1 MKIGYP
7 CINLTVDC
15 QGNKTFR
22 IKSYS
27 EEKIIETVENNLRC
41 LIEILKFN
49 VKHDL
54 YFFRISSDLVPF
66 ASHPNCGFKWEK
78 HFAGEFKYIGDLIR
92 QNEIRISM
100 HPDQFT
106 LINSPD
112 RKIYGRSVSELLY
125 HSKVLDCM
133 GLDLSAKIQIHIGGV
148 YGDKNKSMERFV
160 RRYEKLDTSIRGRL
174 VIENDDRSYSLRDC
188 ICIFK
193 ETGIPILFDVF
204 HHEIF
209 NSGETLEEA
218 FKLFERTW
226 RMNDGI
232 PMVDYSSQGD
242 GQRIGRHV
250 RSIDIGKFRNF
261 MVETRPFDFD
271 VMLEIK
277 DKERSAI
284 VAVKVALSDGRFY
297 RENLGR
303 KMHYG

>member
-7 CINLTVDC
+7 CMNLTVDC
-15 QGNKTFR
+15 QGTKTFR
-22 IKSYS
+22 VKSYS
-27 EEKIIETVENNLRC
+27 EKKIIETVENNLKC

-66 ASHPNCGFKWEK
+66 ASHPVCGFKWEK
-78 HFAGEFKYIGDLIR
+78 HFADELTYIGDLIR

-112 RKIYGRSVSELLY
+112 RKIYERSVSELLY

-148 YGDKNKSMERFV
+148 YSDKNKSMERFV
-160 RRYEKLDTSIRGRL
+160 MRYEKLDTRIRSRL
-174 VIENDDRSYSLRDC
+174 VIENDDRLYSLRDC
-188 ICIFK
+188 VCIFK

-204 HHEIF
+204 HHEKL

-218 FKLFERTW
+218 FKLFVRTW

-232 PMVDYSSQGD
+232 PMVDYSSQEN
-242 GQRIGRHV
+242 GQRIGTHAG
-250 RSIDIGKFRNF
+250 SIDIGKFRKF
-261 MVETRPFDFD
+261 MNDTRAFDFD

-284 VAVKVALSDGRFY
+284 EAVKVALSDGRIDS
-297 RENLGR
+297 ENLR
-303 KMHYG
+303 REMSYG

>member
-7 CINLTVDC
+7 CINITVDC

-22 IKSYS
+22 IRSYS
-27 EEKIIETVENNLRC
+27 EKKIIETVENNLRC

-49 VKHDL
+49 AKHDL
-54 YFFRISSDLVPF
+54 YFFRITSDLIPF
-66 ASHPNCGFKWEK
+66 ASHPVCDFKWER
-78 HFAGEFKYIGDLIR
+78 HFADGFKYIGDIIR

-112 RKIYGRSVSELLY
+112 RKIHERSVAELLY
-125 HSKVLDCM
+125 HSKVLDSM

-148 YGDKNKSMERFV
+148 YGDKDKSMARFV
-160 RRYEKLDTSIRGRL
+160 RRYEKLDSRIRNRL

-188 ICIFK
+188 VCIFE

-204 HHEIF
+204 HHEMF

-218 FKLFERTW
+218 FKLFVKTW
-226 RMNDGI
+226 GMNDGI
-232 PMVDYSSQGD
+232 PMVDYSSQED
-242 GQRIGRHV
+242 GQRIGTHAA
-250 RSIDIGKFRNF
+250 SIDVGKFRKF
-261 MVETRPFDFD
+261 MIETSPFDFD

-277 DKERSAI
+277 DKEKSAI
-284 VAVKVALSDGRFY
+284 KAVKVALSDRRFY
-297 RENLGR
+297 RDNSRRE
-303 KMHYG
+303 MPYG

>member
-15 QGNKTFR
+15 QGTKTFR
-22 IKSYS
+22 VKSYS
-27 EEKIIETVENNLRC
+27 EKKIIETVENNLKC

-66 ASHPNCGFKWEK
+66 ASHPVCGFKWEK
-78 HFAGEFKYIGDLIR
+78 HFADELTYIGDLIR

-112 RKIYGRSVSELLY
+112 RKIYERSVSELLY

-148 YGDKNKSMERFV
+148 YSDKNKSMERFV
-160 RRYEKLDTSIRGRL
+160 MRYEKLDTRIRSRL
-174 VIENDDRSYSLRDC
+174 VIENDDRLYSLRDC
-188 ICIFK
+188 VCIFK

-204 HHEIF
+204 HHEIL

-218 FKLFERTW
+218 FKLFVRTW

-232 PMVDYSSQGD
+232 PMVDYSSQEN
-242 GQRIGRHV
+242 GQRIGTHA
-250 RSIDIGKFRNF
+250 RSIDIGKFRKF
-261 MVETRPFDFD
+261 MNDTRAFDFD

-284 VAVKVALSDGRFY
+284 EAVKVALSDGRIDS
-297 RENLGR
+297 ENLR
-303 KMHYG
+303 REMSYG